1 MGRHCCVGPCN
12 NDDRYP
18 DLILKKGHVTNLQF
32 HIMPKDPERR
42 RAWSILISKG
52 RQNFIVGNW
61 TYVCSNHFKDA
72 QPTSANPN
80 PTLYLTV
87 SDWARKAQ
95 GKGL

>member
-42 RAWSILISKG
+42 RAWSRPG
-52 RQNFIVGNW
+52 Q
-61 TYVCSNHFKDA
+61 
-72 QPTSANPN
+72 
-80 PTLYLTV
+80 
-87 SDWARKAQ
+87 
-95 GKGL
+95 